1 MSCVKIQY
9 HSFHN
14 EGWISLQGHLVYIFL
29 VQVQVF
35 LLIPDSVYHNNK
47 SALQTNS
54 VKSWVQQVKSLEF
67 VSSQSNVKIQHPNKL
82 TEYMS
87 TEKATICYTTEASLV
102 KYSSNIAYI
111 HTTEK

>member
-1 MSCVKIQY
+1 M
-9 HSFHN
+9 
-14 EGWISLQGHLVYIFL
+14 YIFL

-35 LLIPDSVYHNNK
+35 LLISDSAHHNSN
-47 SALQTNS
+47 SALHTNS
-54 VKSWVQQVKSLEF
+54 VQSSVQQVESLEF
-67 VSSQSNVKIQHPNKL
+67 ASSQSNVKIQHPNKL